1 MMEKIGRV
9 SLNLDY
15 YDGEDRYSDGD
26 VEEELLEI
34 VKNHVPA
41 EFPEIIRRE
50 GKWPVM

>member
-1 MMEKIGRV
+1 MTEKIGRV

-34 VKNHVPA
+34 VKIM
-41 EFPEIIRRE
+41 FRRSSLKSSGGRE
-50 GKWPVM
+50 SGP